1 MTIPTYNY
9 SQSTV
14 CFTKQFFSH
23 QIWTWSMINL
33 PLVVSPL
40 CGLVHLWV
48 AKGIAETAEFNTE
61 LCAGSGEVRWGS
73 AGSCSKVRVPTG
85 YENKLGEN
93 LNAVTCWKHS
103 QAMRENDLKN
113 IGQLGSSSNLSASS
127 RSAVSSPCVWGGW
140 ETYALNW
147 KTMSCI
153 QVQCIKMMPLRK

>member
-1 MTIPTYNY
+1 MDSHAETQGGVRVHSWMADPKMPGNRRNMKKHKRTKEGHISGYAWKDGNQGGLWLYLHITSYNY

-33 PLVVSPL
+33 PLVVFPL

-48 AKGIAETAEFNTE
+48 AKGIAETAEHNTE

-85 YENKLGEN
+85 YENKL
-93 LNAVTCWKHS
+93 
-103 QAMRENDLKN
+103 
-113 IGQLGSSSNLSASS
+113 
-127 RSAVSSPCVWGGW
+127 
-140 ETYALNW
+140 
-147 KTMSCI
+147 
-153 QVQCIKMMPLRK
+153 